1 MPDYFSDLATNLKG
15 RRIDVPESFADDIM
29 SRIEQRREGGFRSM
43 PVTSRILLSTVVL
56 AIYCS
61 LGVLLG
67 LKGYN
72 NLQPGRN
79 SSSNE
84 ALVELMDSHHMS
96 TDLLHDQL
104 LLSFIKIQ

>member
-1 MPDYFSDLATNLKG
+1 MPDYISDLANNLK
-15 RRIDVPESFADDIM
+15 RKKIEVPDSFADDVM
-29 SRIEQRREGGFRSM
+29 LRIERRREGGFRSM
-43 PVTSRILLSTVVL
+43 SVPSRILLSTVVL

-67 LKGYN
+67 LKGYSD
-72 NLQPGRN
+72 LQPDGN
-79 SSSNE
+79 SSSHE

-104 LLSFIKIQ
+104 FRNFIFKQ